1 MKTAIVLG
9 TFDGLHAGH
18 RAVIGQA
25 DGFYS
30 IAVTFDIPPKSFF
43 TDEPQLLM
51 LPDDRVNRLKKLG
64 IDRVDIQDFVKIKDI
79 EANEYLELLKTEY
92 SPQRIVCGFNYRFGK
107 NATGDTAL
115 IDEFCKQNGIEFVCV
130 PPTMVGDAALSSTYI
145 RNLIREGNIKE
156 ANTMIYGGFSFTAP
170 IVHGDARGRVL
181 GFPTANQFYPKNLIK
196 LKFGVYL
203 SRVEIDGKHYKA
215 ITNIGVRPTYQTD
228 EVGCETFIKNF
239 SGDIYDK
246 QMTTELLEFIREEKK
261 FSSIDELKEAIIND
275 VKKLD
280 M

>member
-30 IAVTFDIPPKSFF
+30 IAVTFDIPPKSYFNA
-43 TDEPQLLM
+43 EPQLLM
-51 LPDDRVNRLKKLG
+51 LLEDRVNRLKQLG
-64 IDRVDIQDFVKIKDI
+64 IDRVDVQDFSKIKDI
-79 EANEYLELLKTEY
+79 EAKADLEFLKREYA
-92 SPQRIVCGFNYRFGK
+92 PQRIICGFNYRFGK
-107 NATGDTAL
+107 GATGDTTL
-115 IDEFCKQNGIEFVCV
+115 IAEFCEQNNIEFVCV
-130 PPTMVGDAALSSTYI
+130 PPTMVGDTALSSTYI
-145 RNLIREGNIKE
+145 RNLIRDGNIKE

-170 IVHGDARGRVL
+170 VVHGDARGRLL
-181 GFPTANQFYPKNLIK
+181 GFPTANQFYPKDLIK

-203 SRVEIDGKHYKA
+203 SRVEVDGKRYKA
-215 ITNIGVRPTYQTD
+215 ITNVGVRPTYQTN
-228 EVGCETFIKNF
+228 EVGCETFIKDF

-261 FSSIDELKEAIIND
+261 FLSVDELKEAIIND
-275 VKKLD
+275 TKKLD